1 MHMRLTGGLN
11 GCFRSTWDS
20 NAVDRRAIDIRVE
33 REKEI
38 RFKWK
43 LNIKEEKAF
52 HESNIISLID

>member
-1 MHMRLTGGLN
+1 M
-11 GCFRSTWDS
+11 
-20 NAVDRRAIDIRVE
+20 DRRAIDIRVE

-52 HESNIISLID
+52 HESNITSLID